1 MMNLEQRTAR
11 VPNTD
16 TTPATPFPGT
26 GFTTLKTANTIARLV
41 ITQYQLLIV
50 PWTADTPTAILS
62 QVAEPGG
69 TMSRSSRC
77 DDELARLV
85 GRRIRSVREREGLT
99 QEHLAEALGAGTDT
113 ISRYETAAIP
123 VSIARLQQ
131 IADALNT
138 DMAALLQIE
147 SIAVADDAKEVVVL
161 WLSLDRERRQVLLQF
176 LRKFTGK

>member
-1 MMNLEQRTAR
+1 
-11 VPNTD
+11 
-16 TTPATPFPGT
+16 
-26 GFTTLKTANTIARLV
+26 
-41 ITQYQLLIV
+41 
-50 PWTADTPTAILS
+50 
-62 QVAEPGG
+62 
-69 TMSRSSRC
+69 MSRSSRC

-176 LRKFTGK
+176 LRKFAGK